1 MKTKPEDMEKD
12 LWWGYKVALETLREH
27 LPGVLEELKKQ
38 DVNDGR
44 KILNPKIDAERIC
57 RAVRDM
63 MVVEG
68 LHDQLLYIR
77 ATTRL

>member
-1 MKTKPEDMEKD
+1 MEFKVEDMEEN
-12 LWWGYKVALETLREH
+12 LWWGYKAALETLREH

-38 DVNDGR
+38 DVNDAR
-44 KILNPKIDAERIC
+44 KHLNPKIDAERIC

-68 LHDQLLYIR
+68 VHDKLLYLR
-77 ATTRL
+77 AIS